1 MNRDDYGEAYQQGFN
16 ITVRFL
22 VSRGAKAEGALE
34 IAQSAWVRGW
44 EKIEQ
49 LRDDN
54 MVSTWVNSIALNC
67 YRKWFK
73 QQSRWQELTD
83 QPSGESPNFA
93 ALDTQ
98 RVLSFI
104 PASDRLILERR
115 VHGASIN
122 QIAMEN
128 NVSNTAIRLRLLR
141 ARRHARFQAERSHTL
156 WRQVAR

>member
-1 MNRDDYGEAYQQGFN
+1 MTRDDYGQAYQQGFN
-16 ITVRFL
+16 LTVRFL
-22 VSRGAKAEGALE
+22 LSRGAKAEGAFE

-44 EKIEQ
+44 EKIAQ
-49 LRDDN
+49 LQDDN

-73 QQSRWQELTD
+73 QQSRWQVLTD
-83 QPSGESPNFA
+83 LPSAESPNFA

-104 PASDRLILERR
+104 PASDRLLLEQR
-115 VHGASIN
+115 VQGVSIKE
-122 QIAMEN
+122 IAMEN

-141 ARRHARFQAERSHTL
+141 ARKHAKFQAEKNHTL
-156 WRQVAR
+156 LRQVAR